1 MYHQGR
7 HPNIDQFY
15 IKNPLGLLQIII
27 VHALPTM
34 QVKQITNNG
43 ENIKNKKKPSSSYL
57 KNILSP
63 NTRKYPFFSIDIA
76 ILDGSNLK
84 YIKIQL
90 IFFL

>member
-1 MYHQGR
+1 MYYQGR

-43 ENIKNKKKPSSSYL
+43 ENIKNEKSHL
-57 KNILSP
+57 HHI
-63 NTRKYPFFSIDIA
+63 
-76 ILDGSNLK
+76 
-84 YIKIQL
+84 
-90 IFFL
+90 